1 MGMLQKSPHASPHL
15 DASSWL
21 PPPYEYDFERLSID
35 IITGDESIR
44 KGLEQ
49 RKDLDEM
56 EKSWQEK
63 LEGFLM
69 RRKQYLLY

>member
-1 MGMLQKSPHASPHL
+1 MGMPQKSPHASPHL